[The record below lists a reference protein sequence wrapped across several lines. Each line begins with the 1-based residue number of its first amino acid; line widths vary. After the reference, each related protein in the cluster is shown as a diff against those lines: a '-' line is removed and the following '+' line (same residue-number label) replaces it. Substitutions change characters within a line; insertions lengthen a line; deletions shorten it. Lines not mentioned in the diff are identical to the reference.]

1 MQNDIFNF
9 NKAQIDI
16 CSQMLKVLAKNQ
28 YELYNA
34 FCSNDYKKEYSC
46 IDESLIIAKKLKES
60 IKSEYAKSFSDK
72 LAEYT
77 DVLKKI
83 QKSARKFEN
92 DCKNGLDKDFEK
104 QFEDLLNKMYELQD
118 SLYGWEVFLG
128 KIEGELLF
136 DKREVLLQAIDIMHD
151 LRCTKVLDIG
161 AAFDKAKIIGRHIPV
176 DKYFDDLVIDSLFLQ
191 KENENISLPDNRFVA
206 KLVKSNIYNNIF
218 WGQEAF
224 LSYSPKNSKVKN
236 TYDVSLLL
244 YKDFNEESLS
254 GLSKDLEEYKD
265 ISRYVLIEFVT
276 DTITDKI
283 REELSNYG
291 RFIIIGKNYKGL
303 LILLDR
309 EVNNYKG
316 KVRIYTVCHKAFNKP
331 SYPMYLPIH
340 AGRKG
345 KKDLG
350 YIGDDKGDNISE
362 YNPYINECTAIYN
375 IWKNVKDFEY
385 IGINHYRRY
394 FSVRTM
400 NRVSDWFLLEKD
412 ILDYFED
419 YDIILKDVDYSY
431 PETIEEHLIKTF
443 KNTHTVYVGL
453 QIARN
458 ILSEKYPERLENF
471 DRVMKGHTLYLC
483 NLFVMPVKL
492 FDDYCD
498 FLFPFIIELTDRI
511 DEELNGIYQNDYDK
525 RIAGFIAERM
535 FTVWLLDKD
544 LRVKELPVIS
554 GGN

>member
-191 KENENISLPDNRFVA
+191 KENENVSLPDNRFVA

-224 LSYSPKNSKVKN
+224 FSYSPKNSKEKN

-345 KKDLG
+345 QKDLG

-458 ILSEKYPERLENF
+458 ILSEKYPERLDNF

-483 NLFVMPVKL
+483 NLFVMPFKL